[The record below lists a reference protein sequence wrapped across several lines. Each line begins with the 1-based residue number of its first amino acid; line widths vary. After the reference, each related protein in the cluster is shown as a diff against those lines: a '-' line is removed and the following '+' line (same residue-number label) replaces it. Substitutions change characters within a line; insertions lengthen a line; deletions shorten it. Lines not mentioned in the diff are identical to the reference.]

1 MKFSIDR
8 KKFYNALSQ
17 IQGITNNKTNLTITS
32 DVLIS
37 SKNSKI
43 TIFANNLE
51 TIFEGTYDAEIELDG
66 IISINSKK
74 LYEILKEYPDFNIL
88 LNEIEDRWI
97 EIGEGNIQYH
107 IVASNHK
114 NFPEKPLV
122 KDISFVEIN
131 SEDFKKMVEVSSTIG
146 FLLDEKRIYVIGV
159 YLEKITN
166 ENKIRMVST
175 DSRKL
180 TCFDIEYK
188 GDFIMPDKGIIIPKK
203 GILELNKF
211 IEKNKKIKIGV
222 KDNYFIVKKD
232 NEIIMIKLFEGKY
245 PDYKKIINTDTMI
258 PIEINKAMFLMVM
271 KRMSILCSEQYKN
284 AIFNF
289 KKNEITV
296 RITNPEIGESKEEIL
311 VDYSNEDIKTSF
323 NTRYF
328 IDILNIINS
337 ENITLYIK
345 NKKSPCIIKGID
357 DDKLVCVIMAISI

>member
-1 MKFSIDR
+1 MKFSINR
-8 KKFYNALSQ
+8 KKLYKALSQ
-17 IQGITNNKTNLTITS
+17 IQGITNNKTNLAITS

-43 TIFANNLE
+43 TVFANNLE
-51 TIFEGTYDAEIELDG
+51 TVFEGTYDAEIESDG

-107 IVASNHK
+107 IVTSNYK
-114 NFPEKPLV
+114 NFPEKPLIE
-122 KDISFVEIN
+122 DISFVEIN
-131 SEDFKKMVEVSSTIG
+131 SEDFKRMVEVSSTIS
-146 FLLDEKRIYVIGV
+146 FLIDEKRIYVLGV
-159 YLEKITN
+159 CLEKINN

-175 DSRKL
+175 DSKKL
-180 TCFDIEYK
+180 TCFDLEYK
-188 GDFIMPDKGIIIPKK
+188 DDFIIPDKGIIIPKK
-203 GILELNKF
+203 GISELNKF
-211 IEKNKKIKIGV
+211 IEKDKKIKIGI
-222 KDNYFIVKKD
+222 KNNYFIVKKN
-232 NEIIMIKLFEGKY
+232 NEIIMIKLLEGGY

-289 KKNEITV
+289 KENGIVVT
-296 RITNPEIGESKEEIL
+296 ITNPEIGESKEEIL
-311 VDYSNEDIKTSF
+311 VDYLDKNIKTSF

-337 ENITLYIK
+337 ENIILYIK
-345 NKKSPCIIKGID
+345 NKKSPCVIKGID
-357 DDKLVCVIMAISI
+357 DNKLISVIMPISI